1 MCELAKTLREWNGRV
16 EKRIV
21 NGYVL
26 IRVGLQ
32 WLQEHRLVAE
42 EILGRSLTKEE
53 VIHHID
59 HDRQNNKPE
68 NLALFESQKAH
79 SHFHT
84 QLKQFGE
91 TRTLLRE
98 IEKRKIINLSLT
110 N

>member
-1 MCELAKTLREWNGRV
+1 MTREWNGRV
-16 EKRIV
+16 ERRIV

-32 WLQEHRLVAE
+32 FIPEHRLVAE
-42 EILGRSLTKEE
+42 EILGRQLTREE

-59 HDRQNNKPE
+59 HNRQNNHPN
-68 NLALFESQKAH
+68 NLALFENQKAH

-84 QLKQFGE
+84 QIKQFGE

-98 IEKRKIINLSLT
+98 IEKRRIINLSL
-110 N
+110 NN